1 MQRRLEQ
8 PAWWKSFQTFRFARC
23 GAGWVC
29 EWQMAMIARR
39 RKGTFMTESRFDIL
53 GIGNAIV
60 DVIAHTDDAFLDR
73 HDLRK
78 GAMTLIDD
86 ARALELYRQM
96 PPGVES
102 AGGSVAN
109 SCAVAAGLGAR
120 AAFMGKVAADPLGDA
135 FAGSMRMIGVHYP
148 ENGRVEGRGSTGRCL
163 IAVTPDGQRTMN
175 TCLGI
180 SADFGAADLDE
191 TLIGQSAFLYL
202 EGYLF
207 DPPAAQAAFLRAA
220 SLARAAGQQVAISLS
235 DQFCV
240 DRHRAAFRRL
250 IAEAADIVFANESE
264 ICALYQCDTFE
275 DAEAQ
280 AASAVKL
287 AVLTRG
293 EAGSVIRAG
302 DARHVIGAVSTTL
315 VDTTGAGDA
324 YAAGF
329 LTGLAKGANIEACGA
344 LASRAAA
351 LAIAQTGA
359 RPGAKELA
367 GLMI

>member
-1 MQRRLEQ
+1 
-8 PAWWKSFQTFRFARC
+8 
-23 GAGWVC
+23 
-29 EWQMAMIARR
+29 
-39 RKGTFMTESRFDIL
+39 MTQSRFDIL
-53 GIGNAIV
+53 GVGNAIV
-60 DVIAHTDDAFLDR
+60 DVIAHTDDAFLNR

-78 GAMTLIDD
+78 GAMTLIDG
-86 ARALELYRQM
+86 AQALALYRQM
-96 PPGVES
+96 PPGIES

-120 AAFMGKVAADPLGDA
+120 TAFMGKVAADPLGAA
-135 FAGSMRMIGVHYP
+135 FAGAMRMIGVHYP
-148 ENGRVEGRGSTGRCL
+148 DGAGAESREPTGRCL
-163 IAVTPDGQRTMN
+163 IVVTPDGQRTMN

-180 SADFGAADLDE
+180 SADFGVADLDE
-191 TLIGQSAFLYL
+191 ALIGQSAYLYL

-220 SLARAAGQQVAISLS
+220 TLARAAGRQVAISLS

-250 IAEAADIVFANESE
+250 IAEAADIVFANEAE
-264 ICALYQCDTFE
+264 ICALYQCDAFE
-275 DAEAQ
+275 DAERQ
-280 AASAVKL
+280 AAASVKL

-302 DARHVIGAVSTTL
+302 DARHVIGAVSTKL

-329 LTGLAKGANIEACGA
+329 LTGLAKSADLQACGA
-344 LASRAAA
+344 LASRAAG

-359 RPGAKELA
+359 RPGAKDLA
-367 GLMI
+367 GLML